1 MSLRFETLLF
11 MITFLHLL
19 SAISM
24 YKMGEKETFLKK
36 IANVEL
42 IDALINFKVIP
53 YMKIQFHAKVHQT
66 REASRVVHYLLNI
79 D

>member
-11 MITFLHLL
+11 MIIFLHLL

-42 IDALINFKVIP
+42 IDA
-53 YMKIQFHAKVHQT
+53 
-66 REASRVVHYLLNI
+66 
-79 D
+79 